1 MRPIKLV
8 IGLVLLA
15 TLCACASTTPRK
27 LAQSSSVVNYL
38 YPDTSEPPALTPG
51 LTVLNPPVKVGIA
64 FVPDGFAS
72 GPTARAMNSG
82 VIAETEKMKLLERVK
97 AAFANHPRIGS
108 IEMIPTAY
116 LRPRG
121 GFANLQQAAQMFNVD
136 VVALVSYDQIQFS
149 DTNSFS
155 VLYWTIVGAYVVHGD
170 RYDVQTLLDISIFD
184 VKSRRLLMRVPGQS
198 QVKGSASMASFSEN
212 ARNARIEGFGKAVD
226 EAIPALAKE
235 LEAFRERIKTDAKF
249 KVEEAAVKR

>member
-1 MRPIKLV
+1 MKYIKLL
-8 IGLVLLA
+8 ISLVVLA
-15 TLCACASTTPRK
+15 TLCACASNTPRK
-27 LAQSSSVVNYL
+27 LSQSSSVVSFL
-38 YPDTSEPPALTPG
+38 YPDTAEPPAMTPG

-64 FVPDGFAS
+64 FVPENAAS
-72 GPTARAMNSG
+72 GTTARPVNSG
-82 VIAETEKMKLLERVK
+82 VIAETEKMRLLEKVK

-149 DTNSFS
+149 DSNSFS
-155 VLYWTIVGAYVVHGD
+155 MLYWTIVGAYVVQGD

-184 VKSRRLLMRVPGQS
+184 VKSRRLLMRAPGQS
-198 QVKGSASMASFSEN
+198 QVKGSASMASFSGE
-212 ARNARIEGFGKAVD
+212 ARSARIEGFNKAVD

-249 KVEEAAVKR
+249 KVTEAPERR